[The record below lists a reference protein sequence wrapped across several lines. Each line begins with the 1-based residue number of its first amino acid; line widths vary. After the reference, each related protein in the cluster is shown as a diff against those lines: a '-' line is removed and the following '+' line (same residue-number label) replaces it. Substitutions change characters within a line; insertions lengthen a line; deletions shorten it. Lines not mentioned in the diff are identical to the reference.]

1 VFKSTI
7 LPSDDPNLV
16 VPDALRRGVERA
28 NQLLEVEL
36 LPTDAF
42 DIAANWRF
50 RTAQSGDREVLLDLF
65 TITEGETYGLY
76 GHPLKADVFADDSHI
91 RRCLNMPVW
100 YLNRTLAYRIKL
112 ETNEQQGRLKQIL
125 QTAEAE

>member
-1 VFKSTI
+1 MHST
-7 LPSDDPNLV
+7 S
-16 VPDALRRGVERA
+16 LRIGDSEPRKAV
-28 NQLLEVEL
+28 
-36 LPTDAF
+36 
-42 DIAANWRF
+42 IAKCF
-50 RTAQSGDREVLLDLF
+50 LDLF

-76 GHPLKADVFADDSHI
+76 GHPLKADVFADDSYI